1 MQKAESIMENNFEKE
16 TIRKSSM
23 AAEDTFDYLK
33 ITANVQGMIPCTF
46 EETLEEITFE
56 YDLTGLKPLKDIEQ
70 ETEER
75 KRQFL
80 INFVGLHQVFDQ
92 YYIEINE
99 KNIFYDENMLPYVKA
114 RDLYG
119 REGKAE
125 ESDFLYAY
133 KCIAGGLLSRKYKI
147 NQVLD
152 SGLEIL
158 KKDKSLSDIVAAGNM
173 QELVGILRSSRSDFI
188 KNNEKKFRK
197 VSKVKYSVWR
207 TLAVIMLFIG
217 IVAGGL
223 VIYYGGFVIPKQKAL
238 VMANERFIT
247 KDYVGCIDSV
257 KKMEVEDMD
266 THTKYILAVSYAS
279 TESFKQEEI
288 SEIISRLSINSNEKE
303 LEYWIYLG
311 RLDVS
316 QAENIAL
323 ALSDDKLL
331 IYAYMKE
338 IDILENRNDMDGEE
352 KKSRLDTLNSEI
364 KALGEKYTAEE
375 Q

>member
-1 MQKAESIMENNFEKE
+1 MQKAESMAESNLVKE
-16 TIRKSSM
+16 TVRKSSM
-23 AAEDTFDYLK
+23 AAEDEFDYIK
-33 ITANVQGMIPCTF
+33 IAADVPGLIPCSF
-46 EETLEEITFE
+46 EELLEEVVFE
-56 YDLTGLKPLKDIEQ
+56 YNLTGLKPLKDIEQ
-70 ETEER
+70 ETEEK

-80 INFVGLHQVFDQ
+80 INFAGLYRVFEQ
-92 YYIEINE
+92 YHIEMNE
-99 KNIFYDENMLPYVKA
+99 RNIFYDENMLPCIKA

-125 ESDFLYAY
+125 ESEFLYAY
-133 KCIAGGLLSRKYKI
+133 KCIAGGILSRKYKI

-158 KKDKSLSDIVAAGNM
+158 KKDKSLSGIVAAEDAG
-173 QELVGILRSSRSDFI
+173 ELVRILRKSRTDFI
-188 KNNEKKFRK
+188 ENKEKKFRQ
-197 VSKVKYSVWR
+197 VSKVKYRVWR
-207 TLAVIMLFIG
+207 IIAIVMLLVG
-217 IVAGGL
+217 IAAGGL
-223 VIYYGGFVIPKQKAL
+223 AIYYGGFVIPKQKAL

-266 THTKYILAVSYAS
+266 THTKYILAVSYAG
-279 TESFKQEEI
+279 TESFKQEEV
-288 SEIISRLSINSNEKE
+288 SEIISRLSVNSNEKE

-338 IDILENRNDMDGEE
+338 IDILENRSDMDGEE
-352 KKSRLDTLNSEI
+352 KKSRLDTLNNEI
-364 KALGEKYTAEE
+364 KALGEKYTTEK

>member
-1 MQKAESIMENNFEKE
+1 MQKAESIMGNNLAKE

-33 ITANVQGMIPCTF
+33 IAANVQGVIPCTF

-56 YDLTGLKPLKDIEQ
+56 YDLTGLNSLKDIEQ

-80 INFVGLHQVFDQ
+80 INFAGLYQVFEQ
-92 YYIEINE
+92 YHIEINE

-125 ESDFLYAY
+125 ESEFLYAY
-133 KCIAGGLLSRKYKI
+133 KCITGGLLSRKYKI

-158 KKDKSLSDIVAAGNM
+158 KKDKSLSDIVAAGNI
-173 QELVGILRSSRSDFI
+173 QELVDILRSSRADFI
-188 KNNEKKFRK
+188 KNKEKKFRQ
-197 VSKVKYSVWR
+197 VSKVKYSIWR
-207 TLAVIMLFIG
+207 TLAIVMLLVG
-217 IVAGGL
+217 IIAGGL
-223 VIYYGGFVIPKQKAL
+223 STYYGGFIIPEQKAL

-288 SEIISRLSINSNEKE
+288 SEIISKLSINSNEKE

-364 KALGEKYTAEE
+364 KALGEKYTTEE

>member
-1 MQKAESIMENNFEKE
+1 MQKAESIMENNFAKE

-33 ITANVQGMIPCTF
+33 ITANVQGVIPCTF

-56 YDLTGLKPLKDIEQ
+56 YDLTGLSSLKDIER

-80 INFVGLHQVFDQ
+80 INFVGLYQVFEQ
-92 YYIEINE
+92 YHIDINE

-133 KCIAGGLLSRKYKI
+133 KCIAGGILSRKYKI

-158 KKDKSLSDIVAAGNM
+158 KKDKSLSDIVAAGNI
-173 QELVGILRSSRSDFI
+173 QELVGILRSSRADFI
-188 KNNEKKFRK
+188 KNKEKKFRQ
-197 VSKVKYSVWR
+197 VSKVKYSIWR
-207 TLAVIMLFIG
+207 TLAIVMLLVG
-217 IVAGGL
+217 IIAGGL
-223 VIYYGGFVIPKQKAL
+223 STYYGGFIIPEQKAL

-288 SEIISRLSINSNEKE
+288 SEIISKLSINSNEKE

-364 KALGEKYTAEE
+364 KALGEKYTTEE